1 MTIGLLQIEFT
12 IPGSRSLKEK
22 RRGME
27 SLKTLLRNRFNCSVA
42 ETGYKD
48 KWARSKL
55 TICVVSDE
63 SAHVSS
69 QLDTIVRFA
78 SNHHAVQMIDYHI
91 EML

>member
-1 MTIGLLQIEFT
+1 MIIGLLQIEFI

-48 KWARSKL
+48 KWARSTL
-55 TICVVSDE
+55 AVCVVSDK
-63 SAHVSS
+63 SAHVSA

-78 SNHHAVQMIDYHI
+78 SNQHAVQLIDYHI
-91 EML
+91 QML